1 MKEYQYWVYFMASN
15 TGTLYI
21 GFTNNIGR
29 RVLEHKQGVADGFTK
44 KYKCH
49 KLVYFQKFTDVN
61 EAIKREKELKK
72 WRREKKE
79 NLIRLNNPTW
89 KDLSEEL

>member
-1 MKEYQYWVYFMASN
+1 MKQYQYWVYIMSSD

-21 GFTNNIGR
+21 GFTNNIER
-29 RVLEHKQGVADGFTK
+29 RNQEHKQNIIEGFTK

-49 KLVYFQKFTDVN
+49 KLVYFEQFQNVY

-79 NLIRLNNPTW
+79 NLIRMNNPSW
-89 KDLSEEL
+89 KDLSEGI

>member
-1 MKEYQYWVYFMASN
+1 MSSD

-21 GFTNNIGR
+21 GFTNNIER
-29 RVLEHKQGVADGFTK
+29 RNQEHKQNIIEGFTK

-49 KLVYFQKFTDVN
+49 KLVYFEQFQNVY

-72 WRREKKE
+72 LQENKQLNDKKM
-79 NLIRLNNPTW
+79 
-89 KDLSEEL
+89 